1 MAGSLATGTSS
12 KPFRGLGNTVSES
25 FLTSTVYLVRPII
38 SLRHLVGD
46 DGTRE
51 PCSPFAGSQNGWN
64 HSGRGIGIV
73 NWMYGVMGITN
84 AQRSLEILRT
94 MVEYISQDG
103 IKQVVPVYVR
113 RTSLYP
119 LTRDGVD

>member
-1 MAGSLATGTSS
+1 MRKSDRLTGGRYFLKAISWAR
-12 KPFRGLGNTVSES
+12 KYGLRILLDFHGLPGMSHS
-25 FLTSTVYLVRPII
+25 PPPAFHWWHLYPSPRLTL
-38 SLRHLVGD
+38 
-46 DGTRE
+46 
-51 PCSPFAGSQNGWN
+51 AGSQNGWN

-103 IKQVVPVYVR
+103 VKQVVPV
-113 RTSLYP
+113 
-119 LTRDGVD
+119 